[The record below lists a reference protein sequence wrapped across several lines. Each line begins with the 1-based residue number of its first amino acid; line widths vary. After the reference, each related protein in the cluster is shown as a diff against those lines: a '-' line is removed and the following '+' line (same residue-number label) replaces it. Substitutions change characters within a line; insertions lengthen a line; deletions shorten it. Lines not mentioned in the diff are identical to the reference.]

1 MFQSVD
7 VFKLCCA
14 DIGQRSEFKSVTVKI
29 KLKNNIGEPKKKKIT
44 SFFSPDKG
52 HGENS
57 DLQRS
62 CFFFPLWLQL
72 RKVFFY
78 FLRLDE

>member
-1 MFQSVD
+1 MFQLVD

-29 KLKNNIGEPKKKKIT
+29 KLKNNIGEPKKKKKL
-44 SFFSPDKG
+44 FFFFLDKG

-62 CFFFPLWLQL
+62 CFFFPSLATTEKSVFLFS
-72 RKVFFY
+72 KVG
-78 FLRLDE
+78 

>member
-29 KLKNNIGEPKKKKIT
+29 KLKNNIGEPKKKK
-44 SFFSPDKG
+44 
-52 HGENS
+52 
-57 DLQRS
+57 
-62 CFFFPLWLQL
+62 
-72 RKVFFY
+72 
-78 FLRLDE
+78 